1 MARVSSFSS
10 ADRQWFI
17 DLMEKQFGKSS
28 TYTSKQILEVEAK
41 NMLGRQWWII
51 NDVSRRVSRGVYNL
65 SNNKIVAPMSKNGK
79 SDKVKK
85 IKSKPVLLNTVPIS
99 NAPIVEEN
107 ATTVNL
113 SRDVVVHNVSLIPH
127 KAPGY
132 VKFGHFDDV
141 TSIIASK
148 KFYPMFITGLSGN
161 GKTMMVEQACAKS
174 NREMFRVNITIE
186 TDEDDLIGGFRL
198 INGATVWHNGPVVSA
213 MERGAVLLLDEVDLA
228 SNKIMCLQPILEGK
242 AIYLK
247 KINKLVS
254 PAPGFTVVATA
265 NTKGRGSDDG
275 KFIGTNILNEAFL
288 ERFSITLEQ
297 EYPPVATEKK
307 ILTNVLNS
315 DGIEDS
321 NFVEML
327 TKWADII
334 RRTYADGGISDII
347 STRRLVHIC
356 SAYGIFNKDKLKSI
370 GLCLNRFDD
379 ETKKSFM
386 DLYAKVDEEV
396 NPKPI
401 PVMIDPNANIAAD
414 ISATNISTSDSV
426 NVSTTNIS
434 TSDAV
439 NVSTT
444 NPAMSPF

>member
-1 MARVSSFSS
+1 MARVSSFSP
-10 ADRQWFI
+10 ADRQKFVN
-17 DLMEKQFGKSS
+17 LVKKQFGDCS
-28 TYTSKQILEVEAK
+28 TYTAKQILAVEAK
-41 NMLGRQWWII
+41 NKLGRQWWII
-51 NDVSRRVSRGVYNL
+51 NDARRRVSRGVYNL
-65 SNNKIVAPMSKNGK
+65 SDNTQAFPVIKSNNKDN
-79 SDKVKK
+79 VKHVK
-85 IKSKPVLLNTVPIS
+85 TQPVSLDTVPVS
-99 NAPIVEEN
+99 NAPIAEEN
-107 ATTVNL
+107 TATVNL
-113 SRDVVVHNVSLIPH
+113 NRDVIVHNMSLIPY
-127 KAPGY
+127 KAAGY

-141 TSIIASK
+141 AAIISSK

-161 GKTMMVEQACAKS
+161 GKTMMVEQACAKA

-247 KINKLVS
+247 KINKLVT

-288 ERFSITLEQ
+288 ERFSITMEQ
-297 EYPPVATEKK
+297 EYPPISTEKK
-307 ILTNVLNS
+307 ILTNVLDSN
-315 DGIEDS
+315 GVEDS

-334 RRTYADGGISDII
+334 RRTYAEGGISDII

-356 SAYGIFNKDKLKSI
+356 EAYGIFNKDKLKSI
-370 GLCLNRFDD
+370 GMCLNRFDD

-396 NPKPI
+396 NPRPA
-401 PVMIDPNANIAAD
+401 PVTVDPTANVA
-414 ISATNISTSDSV
+414 ATNIPVDPSLSQ
-426 NVSTTNIS
+426 I
-434 TSDAV
+434 
-439 NVSTT
+439 
-444 NPAMSPF
+444 